1 MRRIIALLVGALVAA
16 GMVVAPAPPVS
27 AGSVTVG
34 SAAWSVTVTLPD
46 MQWTDTTPCQYGQ
59 PQYERAEVLVKGV
72 SVDFW
77 RVEGDVRYQADG
89 QYASDVWLSGEG
101 TGTFV
106 TPRAIE
112 LCPERVRNGVY
123 VVAGQVSVTS
133 SPSEVY
139 ATESMPFST
148 TFTVSVMPTTT
159 TLTAPSV
166 IGTQTTFSGK
176 VLATSAAKGPIGAD
190 RAGQVSIEA
199 LVGTTWTRIGIG
211 NLDTT
216 GNYAIPVATV
226 LPAGTQLR
234 ATYPGT
240 TTCAASISATQVV
253 PTATRLT
260 PTVKLRAVS
269 GRSKIKVDVNPN
281 MGRKYWTFQVQRK
294 NADGSW
300 RALRTYRTW
309 GRWETRTVNL
319 RRGVYRVWVNPKFGY
334 QGVMSTNAVTLRR

>member
-1 MRRIIALLVGALVAA
+1 MKRIIALLVGLLVAG
-16 GMVVAPAPPVS
+16 GMAVAPAAPAS

-34 SAAWSVTVTLPD
+34 SASWSVVVTVPD
-46 MQWTDTTPCQYGQ
+46 TQWTDTTPCQYGE
-59 PQYERAEVLVKGV
+59 PQFGRAEVVVKGV

-89 QYASDVWLSGEG
+89 QRATDMWLSGEG

-133 SPSEVY
+133 SPSEAY
-139 ATESMPFST
+139 ATQSLPFST
-148 TFTVSVMPTTT
+148 TFTVSAMPTTT

-199 LVGTTWTRIGIG
+199 LVGPTWTRIGIG
-211 NLDTT
+211 SLDTT

-226 LPAGTQLR
+226 LPAGSQFR

-240 TTCAASISATQVV
+240 TTCAASTSATQVV
-253 PTATRLT
+253 TQARRS
-260 PTVKLRAVS
+260 PTVTLRAVS
-269 GRSKIKVDVNPN
+269 RRSKIAVNVNPN
-281 MGRKYWTFQVQRK
+281 VGRKYWTFQVQRK

-334 QGVMSTNAVTLRR
+334 QGVMSTNVVTLRR